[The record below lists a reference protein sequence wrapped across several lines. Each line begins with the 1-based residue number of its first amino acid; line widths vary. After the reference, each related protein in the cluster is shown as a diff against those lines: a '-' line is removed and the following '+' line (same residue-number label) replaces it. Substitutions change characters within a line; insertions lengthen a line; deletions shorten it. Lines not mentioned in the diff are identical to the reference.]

1 MEDFIPRGTDTP
13 GVPRGPLER
22 DEDKN
27 GKPGWGT
34 GFQREH
40 SRQWGLSHS
49 PVEGRTM
56 AKQLEGASDC
66 ARTRPC

>member
-1 MEDFIPRGTDTP
+1 MEDCIPRGTGTP
-13 GVPRGPLER
+13 GVPGGPLER
-22 DEDKN
+22 DEDRA

-49 PVEGRTM
+49 PVEGRTR
-56 AKQLEGASDC
+56 AKQLEGASEW
-66 ARTRPC
+66 ARARPH